1 MSPDRARL
9 FRVLLAVAVL
19 AGGGLLLRGYVT
31 DDTYIHLRYARH
43 LVERGELSFN
53 PGDPT
58 YGCTSPLW
66 VCGLALLLRLG
77 LPALAAPW
85 VLGGAA
91 ALLALLVFDALVARL
106 PLPAAWRLPLLLLFA
121 VDAWFLRWS
130 WSGMETPLATAL
142 LLMLLWPVVARPA
155 PPRLWFGWGLAAG
168 LAGLARPE
176 FLLLGPLAWP
186 WLAWRGE
193 RPLRWRAGLPAA
205 LGAALVL
212 GPWLLYARL
221 AFGRFTPETATAK
234 SYALT
239 LAPDVIGASLLRSA
253 QQLGATQAPLWAGLL
268 ALILLGRRAARRG
281 DPAEGAPRPGLIV
294 PAIVLTWLAVLC
306 GGYAVKQVWV
316 VSRYLSP
323 LSPALLLAAALL
335 AAPLVPGRGASSGR
349 WGARLR
355 PAILVGACLATVAL
369 NGWLLAARVRPHAR
383 DLGRGLR
390 ECLVPLGEWL
400 GANTPADAAVA
411 CLDIGALGWS
421 SERRIVDL
429 AGLVSPELLD
439 IGRARGFPAM
449 VESGAWLD
457 VVAPD
462 YLVDRTDGPP
472 RWDGRVERGVT
483 FTRLRDC
490 VVPGLG
496 VTEPQC
502 WTVTLYRLDRPVRR

>member
-1 MSPDRARL
+1 MDRARL
-9 FRVLLAVAVL
+9 LRLVLAIAVL
-19 AGGGLLLRGYVT
+19 AGGGLLLRGYIT

-66 VCGLALLLRLG
+66 VCGLGLLLRLG
-77 LPALAAPW
+77 LPALVAPW
-85 VLGGAA
+85 VLGAAA
-91 ALLALLVFDALVARL
+91 ALLALLVFDAILTRL

-121 VDAWFLRWS
+121 ADAWFLRWS

-142 LLMLLWPVVARPA
+142 LLMLLWPAVARPA

-168 LAGLARPE
+168 LAGLTRPE

-193 RPLRWRAGLPAA
+193 RPLWRRAGLPAA
-205 LGAALVL
+205 LGVALVL
-212 GPWLLYARL
+212 GPWFFYAWE

-239 LAPDVIGASLLRSA
+239 LAPGVVGASLLRSA
-253 QQLGATQAPLWAGLL
+253 AQLGATQAPLWAGLL
-268 ALILLGRRAARRG
+268 ALIVLGRRLVPRGG
-281 DPAEGAPRPGLIV
+281 DPVASPAPRLIV
-294 PAIVLTWLAVLC
+294 PAIAITWVAVLC

-316 VSRYLSP
+316 ISRYLSP
-323 LSPALLLAAALL
+323 LSPAILLAVALL
-335 AAPLVPGRGASSGR
+335 AAPLLPGSGARPGGR
-349 WGARLR
+349 LARLR
-355 PAILVGACLATVAL
+355 LPLLVGACLATVVL
-369 NGWLLAARVRPHAR
+369 NGWLLVARVRPHAR

-400 GANTPADAAVA
+400 VTHTPADAAVA

-439 IGRARGFPAM
+439 LGRARGFPEM
-449 VESGAWLD
+449 IESGAWLD
-457 VVAPD
+457 VVRPD

-472 RWDGRVERGVT
+472 RWDGRVVRGVT

-496 VTEPQC
+496 VTEPQR
-502 WTVTLYRLDRPVRR
+502 WTVTLYRLDRR